1 MVHFG
6 EWTTGFLGKGR
17 IPAFAP
23 KYREL
28 VVHFQEW
35 TTSFLEK
42 GRNRANAPKK
52 RELVVHFQEWATSF
66 QEKGS
71 NQANAPK
78 RQELVVHF
86 QEWTT
91 SSGGIYLFKW
101 PAPCSLFPKYK
112 RSPAL
117 EWQGCLLLTGLF
129 SVLGVGDPDAGYD

>member
-1 MVHFG
+1 MVHFR
-6 EWTTGFLGKGR
+6 EWSTSFPEKGR

-28 VVHFQEW
+28 VVHFREW
-35 TTSFLEK
+35 STSYPEK
-42 GRNRANAPKK
+42 GRNQAIALKS
-52 RELVVHFQEWATSF
+52 RELVIHFQEWSTGYP
-66 QEKGS
+66 EKGR

-78 RQELVVHF
+78 SRELVVHSS
-86 QEWTT
+86 EWTT
-91 SSGGIYLFKW
+91 SSTRIYLFRQ

-129 SVLGVGDPDAGYD
+129 AVLGVGDPDAGYD